1 MGLLRLHAL
10 GSQGIAMR
18 TSFLAGLTAIA
29 LASLLVAGCG
39 QPSAEELANGD
50 DPLTALRSPV
60 RSARYDGAFWNREAV
75 RSSDLWADAVA
86 YCRTP
91 GNSAAPNCQTVG
103 LVLST
108 IELEKAAKEAKRQLQ
123 ILLEQSKHLGPL
135 PPVRPGRR
143 PGAAPG
149 GQD

>member
-1 MGLLRLHAL
+1 MSASFRPIVAAL
-10 GSQGIAMR
+10 G
-18 TSFLAGLTAIA
+18 LAA
-29 LASLLVAGCG
+29 LLLAGCG
-39 QPSAEELANGD
+39 QPSAEDLANGD
-50 DPLTALRSPV
+50 DPLAALRSPV
-60 RSARYDGAFWNREAV
+60 RSARYDGAYWNREAV
-75 RSSDLWADAVA
+75 QSTDLWQDAVA

-108 IELEKAAKEAKRQLQ
+108 IELEKAAKEAKRQLEV
-123 ILLEQSKHLGPL
+123 LLEQRKHLA
-135 PPVRPGRR
+135 PPSGRSGRR

>member
-1 MGLLRLHAL
+1 MSAPFHRVLSALVLVAGLL
-10 GSQGIAMR
+10 
-18 TSFLAGLTAIA
+18 
-29 LASLLVAGCG
+29 VGCG

-75 RSSDLWADAVA
+75 QSTELWRDAVA

-91 GNSAAPNCQTVG
+91 GNSTAPNCQTVG

-108 IELEKAAKEAKRQLQ
+108 IELEKAAREAKRQLEA
-123 ILLEQSKHLGPL
+123 LMEQSRRLGPRRST
-135 PPVRPGRR
+135 RP
-143 PGAAPG
+143 PGAFG
-149 GQD
+149 SGRN

>member
-1 MGLLRLHAL
+1 M
-10 GSQGIAMR
+10 
-18 TSFLAGLTAIA
+18 LA
-29 LASLLVAGCG
+29 LVAVLAAACG
-39 QPSAEELANGD
+39 RPSAEDLANGD
-50 DPLTALRSPV
+50 DPLAALRSSV

-75 RSSDLWADAVA
+75 ESTELWAGAVA

-108 IELEKAAKEAKRQLQ
+108 IELEKAAKEAKRQLEV
-123 ILLEQSKHLGPL
+123 LLEQSKHLA
-135 PPVRPGRR
+135 PPSGRSSRR